1 MDADMNKR
9 FGPYNDD
16 PFNETIVHEAIAVK
30 DKRLESLI

>member
-1 MDADMNKR
+1 MQER

-16 PFNETIVHEAIAVK
+16 LFNETIFHEAIAVK

>member
-1 MDADMNKR
+1 MTRR

-16 PFNETIVHEAIAVK
+16 CFNETIFHDATAVI